1 MDLTLLLET
10 LMTSQERHCKK
21 EGNLKTTMAMG
32 ACAMKEW
39 SRLQQMM
46 GKAGHSKDTDLR
58 KKKEKKLSIKSRL
71 KSLTT
76 SKNSRFSNLSLGLTI
91 STIVSMMETQMSLV
105 DHLGHSK

>member
-1 MDLTLLLET
+1 MMDKV
-10 LMTSQERHCKK
+10 S
-21 EGNLKTTMAMG
+21 
-32 ACAMKEW
+32 
-39 SRLQQMM
+39 
-46 GKAGHSKDTDLR
+46 HSKDTDLR

>member
-1 MDLTLLLET
+1 
-10 LMTSQERHCKK
+10 
-21 EGNLKTTMAMG
+21 
-32 ACAMKEW
+32 
-39 SRLQQMM
+39 MM

-105 DHLGHSK
+105 DHLGLSK

>member
-39 SRLQQMM
+39 SRL
-46 GKAGHSKDTDLR
+46 
-58 KKKEKKLSIKSRL
+58 
-71 KSLTT
+71 
-76 SKNSRFSNLSLGLTI
+76 
-91 STIVSMMETQMSLV
+91 
-105 DHLGHSK
+105 